1 MLIGLK
7 TRTIQPA
14 DAMTV
19 RRPLA
24 ADPAGG
30 RHSSTYH
37 IREAGVSHDANPP
50 ATGSLS

>member
-7 TRTIQPA
+7 TRTPQPA
-14 DAMTV
+14 CPIAG

-30 RHSSTYH
+30 SHSSTYH
-37 IREAGVSHDANPP
+37 IREAGVPHDANRQ